1 MLHDTVFQF
10 VCFETNVEV
19 DEFVPKWEYYA
30 KRFANKDVE
39 VTLQQQTNTK
49 NKFKYV
55 SQQKCPEDNFQFA
68 FMKGRLSENFP
79 DCNVKVFQAGG
90 YMPLQIECIH
100 DSDTHDVKIMF
111 FINGAESDITLYKQL
126 PFYRFLN
133 IYEAYYESCSF
144 QYILEFFVEETHAR
158 DLMRQL
164 KLRTS
169 DAEIG
174 MYKECVVLSE

>member
-1 MLHDTVFQF
+1 MQPDTVVQF
-10 VCFETNVEV
+10 VCFETSVNTE
-19 DEFVPKWEYYA
+19 EFIPRWEYYA
-30 KRFANKDVE
+30 KYFCNKNVE
-39 VTLQQQTNTK
+39 VTLQEQTNTK
-49 NKFKYV
+49 SKFKYV

-79 DCNVKVFQAGG
+79 DCSVKVFQAGS
-90 YMPLQIECIH
+90 YMPVQIECIH
-100 DSDTHDVKIMF
+100 DTDTHDVKIIF
-111 FINGAESDITLYKQL
+111 FINGPESDITLYKQV

-133 IYEAYYESCSF
+133 IYEAYYESCSY
-144 QYILEFFVEETHAR
+144 QYILEFFVEELHAR

-174 MYKECVVLSE
+174 MYKECLILSE